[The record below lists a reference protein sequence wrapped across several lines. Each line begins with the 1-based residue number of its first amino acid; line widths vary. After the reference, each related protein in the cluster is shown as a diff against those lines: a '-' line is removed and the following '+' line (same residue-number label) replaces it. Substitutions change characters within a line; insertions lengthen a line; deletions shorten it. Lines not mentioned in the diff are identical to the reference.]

1 MEQAAEYW
9 GKNHDELLTQLCFHI
24 ANSLYGEDCTKIL
37 QSLSDDVN
45 DLDQLQE
52 RSELNLPRFQ
62 SAFAIL
68 KHKKVLSVDPLEI
81 NLFSIFNT
89 VLYPHFIQ
97 YAETYA
103 PIPQYKE
110 YISAITKKV
119 LDESTLNSE
128 KLVNSICSK
137 YPELEREKLFNV
149 IDVLKEKNVLT
160 TDLDENIKFNFAL
173 FLACQ
178 RAEALETLVELND
191 RRILEVVRA
200 LFSSDLFQDCLETND
215 PREFDQETVIP
226 IIMDKTG
233 LSGKEITSIFDIL
246 RTPEYSIISASEDLL
261 TPSKAMRSFKMKKIA
276 QLLSEIGYPKARRV
290 INLLLKKESLEGRA
304 LCETILMTSESG
316 RELLE
321 RLKYL
326 GILESESLQDAPHTK
341 LRRQYIIWKLNPIS
355 SINNA
360 SSYLLGV
367 LAKLYYDLQTEERHL
382 ESDSATKNQS
392 TSEKMKK
399 FNEKTAILQNTM
411 LSVTKR
417 YIEIHEL

>member
-1 MEQAAEYW
+1 
-9 GKNHDELLTQLCFHI
+9 
-24 ANSLYGEDCTKIL
+24 
-37 QSLSDDVN
+37 
-45 DLDQLQE
+45 
-52 RSELNLPRFQ
+52 
-62 SAFAIL
+62 
-68 KHKKVLSVDPLEI
+68 
-81 NLFSIFNT
+81 
-89 VLYPHFIQ
+89 
-97 YAETYA
+97 
-103 PIPQYKE
+103 
-110 YISAITKKV
+110 
-119 LDESTLNSE
+119 
-128 KLVNSICSK
+128 
-137 YPELEREKLFNV
+137 
-149 IDVLKEKNVLT
+149 
-160 TDLDENIKFNFAL
+160 
-173 FLACQ
+173 
-178 RAEALETLVELND
+178 
-191 RRILEVVRA
+191 
-200 LFSSDLFQDCLETND
+200 
-215 PREFDQETVIP
+215 
-226 IIMDKTG
+226 
-233 LSGKEITSIFDIL
+233 
-246 RTPEYSIISASEDLL
+246 
-261 TPSKAMRSFKMKKIA
+261 MKKIA
-276 QLLSEIGYPKARRV
+276 QLLSEIGYPRARRV

-304 LCETILMTSESG
+304 LCEMILMTSESG